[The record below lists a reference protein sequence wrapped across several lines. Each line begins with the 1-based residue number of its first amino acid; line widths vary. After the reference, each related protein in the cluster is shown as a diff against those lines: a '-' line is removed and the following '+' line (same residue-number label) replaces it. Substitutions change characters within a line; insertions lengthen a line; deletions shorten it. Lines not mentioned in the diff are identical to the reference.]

1 MASVAQPSKAET
13 VTKLVNQRFPRWR
26 RIVSRRVRRWLANL
40 QREPRVRHKLQ
51 LRYELLPLVVASMVQ
66 VAAPHEAEAVRDR
79 LTDSVVRASHTRSAV
94 QRATP
99 AEKPALDLALA
110 ALMNAYHQVS
120 CGVCQRLAA
129 TEATGA
135 APQGAANAAIDRAR
149 LIVLVH
155 EFESFLAVLVAVVKW
170 LAAVLSLESCI
181 RALQSRQIAM
191 YRNALVVGLSQL
203 QSTDPETYGMLR
215 ERPEARY
222 LTLQLLCVVAPAML
236 RRCRLAP
243 RTYVPPEMPKR
254 PGVGEVD
261 LVFEEHA

>member
-1 MASVAQPSKAET
+1 MTTVAQPSRAET
-13 VTKLVNQRFPRWR
+13 VTKLVNQRFPRCR
-26 RIVSRRVRRWLANL
+26 RFLSRRVRRWLARL
-40 QREPRVRHKLQ
+40 EREPRMRHQVQ
-51 LRYELLPLVVASMVQ
+51 LRHELLPLVVGYMVQ
-66 VAAPHEAEAVRDR
+66 VAAPHETEAVRDR

-99 AEKPALDLALA
+99 AEKPALDVTLA
-110 ALMNAYHQVS
+110 ALMKAYHQLS
-120 CGVCQRLAA
+120 CAVCQRMAA
-129 TEATGA
+129 AEA
-135 APQGAANAAIDRAR
+135 QGAANAAIDRAR

-181 RALQSRQIAM
+181 RALQSRQMAM

-203 QSTDPETYGMLR
+203 QSTDPETYGLLR

-222 LTLQLLCVVAPAML
+222 LTLQLLCVLAPAML
-236 RRCRLAP
+236 RRCSIAP

-261 LVFEEHA
+261 LIFVEHA